1 MLFPSSIQNS
11 VKLKTIFITP
21 SKQNIVSVK
30 FARAAS
36 QKHIQWLLSTKKKQA
51 PQADRVQR
59 SHCNS
64 PGQMQVSVIAG
75 STALN

>member
-21 SKQNIVSVK
+21 SKQNIVSVR

-36 QKHIQWLLSTKKKQA
+36 QKHIQWLLSTKKKNKHLRQTEFREA
-51 PQADRVQR
+51 TAT
-59 SHCNS
+59 HLGKCK
-64 PGQMQVSVIAG
+64 SV
-75 STALN
+75 L